1 MWTKLVIFL
10 IGTLSMYQG
19 ISEATGIIYISE
31 VMVESNVSLS
41 AKSILDSWNS
51 STILTVTD
59 SSKIPYD
66 VTIYSRELVAE
77 CLVVG
82 ESYNCNCST
91 GYAWS
96 NEVCYNYGCCN
107 ETPCTQNV
115 SLATSIC
122 VLKTPVVI
130 NGSVQVPMS
139 WLTIH
144 TTNLTTELNKV
155 NGLDGAP
162 VVTITSNTGSLSIAD
177 FKMKTHVAL
186 NTSKLQDILNTLVTT
201 MKSGPI
207 LVTTAGMVNIQV
219 SYSGR
224 VEYNSTPSLQCTFEE
239 TTGSAGWNLTRGSVR
254 LGLGNGLVTTVIPN
268 CALPDYPS
276 CVNVTLTKVTAVWAG
291 TYECRFTIGTI
302 THTASSELQVAPL
315 PDVITM
321 RFLPLIADCSD
332 NKPVPVTVNATI
344 PKTTVNYTVTWT
356 PTGPTGLL
364 QQQDVT
370 IYNLSTAIDCVAVKD
385 KKTYDV
391 EITFQNDL
399 LQKATKTVNIPIL
412 QGPDACPQITLDGE
426 YWPKTPPNT
435 TVKNSTC
442 PEGRIGYRIR
452 YCNITKRWD
461 DVVSKCVSEELGKV
475 VNVANDFLNGLGA
488 TQEGAK
494 NIFEGIKNSSS
505 LTPSNSGGDAL
516 ADVDASIQIFG
527 VMAKASKN
535 VDLKEDILPDLVDA
549 ASNMVNSSWG
559 KNEKIVHEMSANY
572 LTNVEDLVKNIQ
584 TNNSDGFNSS
594 NLELRVCSS
603 EDCSMSVFG
612 IGVNMNKTNGTMK
625 TMAVR
630 NLMEKLRNNN
640 FPGKNR
646 SSVLL
651 SATLVGNSDSNITI
665 KMFFP
670 NEQPNAN
677 EHFCVFW
684 DTKTSDWSKEGCVA
698 NVTDD
703 NQTLCECTHLTSF
716 SVLMARS
723 ANVSSPDLDI
733 ITYVGLGVSVFSLL
747 IFLFVESLVWSAVTK
762 TNLSHFRHTAVVNI
776 AVFRLLADCSFLASA
791 FPDRISD
798 TWCFTF
804 TVCKHLFYLAMFT
817 WMLCLSMMLV
827 HQLIFVFSPV
837 RKRVF
842 MYLSSIV
849 GYLLPIALVGT
860 SYVYYKYTQ
869 QEYYDRKT
877 CWLKYDRLLEGS
889 IHAFLLPVGT
899 IVLSNLFSMVVVI
912 VTLVKTSV
920 PDSSK
925 ADDKETAKSILKVV
939 VLLTPVFGVTWII
952 GFVILILEDTDPMHK
967 VANYSFTILNSFQGL
982 FILITGCLAEQKVRQ
997 EVVRI
1002 VMVKT
1007 GRDTNSIKKL
1017 TNSST
1022 TLYTKDK

>member
-1 MWTKLVIFL
+1 
-10 IGTLSMYQG
+10 
-19 ISEATGIIYISE
+19 
-31 VMVESNVSLS
+31 
-41 AKSILDSWNS
+41 
-51 STILTVTD
+51 
-59 SSKIPYD
+59 
-66 VTIYSRELVAE
+66 
-77 CLVVG
+77 
-82 ESYNCNCST
+82 
-91 GYAWS
+91 
-96 NEVCYNYGCCN
+96 
-107 ETPCTQNV
+107 
-115 SLATSIC
+115 
-122 VLKTPVVI
+122 
-130 NGSVQVPMS
+130 
-139 WLTIH
+139 
-144 TTNLTTELNKV
+144 
-155 NGLDGAP
+155 
-162 VVTITSNTGSLSIAD
+162 
-177 FKMKTHVAL
+177 
-186 NTSKLQDILNTLVTT
+186 
-201 MKSGPI
+201 
-207 LVTTAGMVNIQV
+207 
-219 SYSGR
+219 
-224 VEYNSTPSLQCTFEE
+224 
-239 TTGSAGWNLTRGSVR
+239 
-254 LGLGNGLVTTVIPN
+254 
-268 CALPDYPS
+268 
-276 CVNVTLTKVTAVWAG
+276 
-291 TYECRFTIGTI
+291 
-302 THTASSELQVAPL
+302 
-315 PDVITM
+315 
-321 RFLPLIADCSD
+321 
-332 NKPVPVTVNATI
+332 
-344 PKTTVNYTVTWT
+344 
-356 PTGPTGLL
+356 
-364 QQQDVT
+364 
-370 IYNLSTAIDCVAVKD
+370 
-385 KKTYDV
+385 
-391 EITFQNDL
+391 
-399 LQKATKTVNIPIL
+399 
-412 QGPDACPQITLDGE
+412 
-426 YWPKTPPNT
+426 
-435 TVKNSTC
+435 
-442 PEGRIGYRIR
+442 
-452 YCNITKRWD
+452 
-461 DVVSKCVSEELGKV
+461 
-475 VNVANDFLNGLGA
+475 
-488 TQEGAK
+488 
-494 NIFEGIKNSSS
+494 
-505 LTPSNSGGDAL
+505 
-516 ADVDASIQIFG
+516 
-527 VMAKASKN
+527 
-535 VDLKEDILPDLVDA
+535 
-549 ASNMVNSSWG
+549 
-559 KNEKIVHEMSANY
+559 MSANY

-630 NLMEKLRNNN
+630 NLMEKLRNEK
-640 FPGKNR
+640 FRGTNR

-677 EHFCVFW
+677 QHLCVFW
-684 DTKTSDWSKEGCVA
+684 HTEKGDWSKEGCVA

-703 NQTLCECTHLTSF
+703 NQTLCECNHLTSF

-817 WMLCLSMMLV
+817 WMLCLSVMLV

-860 SYVYYKYTQ
+860 SYVYYKYTE

-952 GFVILILEDTDPMHK
+952 GFVILILDDTDPMHK
-967 VANYSFTILNSFQGL
+967 VANYSFTILNSFQFYAAL
-982 FILITGCLAEQKVRQ
+982 AQCFKIYILHPNL
-997 EVVRI
+997 
-1002 VMVKT
+1002 
-1007 GRDTNSIKKL
+1007 NSMYIKKNIERAGL
-1017 TNSST
+1017 VSDIE
-1022 TLYTKDK
+1022 LL